1 MEVQMCT
8 TDCIDFIRAELE
20 TVSLAGMR
28 VLEVGAYDVNGSIRE
43 IVGSGGPAE
52 YVGVDIVSG
61 PGVDVVCDVQDLATR
76 FGKDSFDVV
85 VTTEM
90 MEHVPDWRGAM
101 ANMKTVL
108 RPRGILLLTTRSRG
122 CAFHGY
128 PGDYWRY
135 EPQDMR
141 EIFKD
146 MQIEA
151 LERDR
156 SGTPGIFVR
165 AIKPSGWS
173 PGANFEG
180 VRLYSIVWRRRIH
193 SASAIDRAVSRSYA
207 TAIQL
212 GVRILP
218 RSVKQVA
225 SRVMGR
231 S

>member
-1 MEVQMCT
+1 MCT
-8 TDCIDFIRAELE
+8 TDCIDFIRAEIE

-28 VLEVGAYDVNGSIRE
+28 VLEVGAYDVNGSIGDLVRK
-43 IVGSGGPAE
+43 GGAAN
-52 YVGVDIVSG
+52 YVGVDIVPG
-61 PGVDVVCDVQDLATR
+61 PGVDVLCDVQDLATR

-90 MEHVPDWRGAM
+90 MEHVPDWRSAM
-101 ANMKTVL
+101 ANMKAVL
-108 RPRGILLLTTRSRG
+108 RPGGTLLLTTRSRG

-135 EPQDMR
+135 EPEDMR
-141 EIFKD
+141 EIFGD

-165 AIKPSGWS
+165 ASKPLDWSSG
-173 PGANFEG
+173 ATLEG

-193 SASAIDRAVSRSYA
+193 SASAIDRTISRSYA
-207 TAIQL
+207 TLIQL

-218 RSVKQVA
+218 RSAKHVVK
-225 SRVMGR
+225 RVMNR

>member
-1 MEVQMCT
+1 MCT
-8 TDCIDFIRAELE
+8 IGCIGFIRAELE
-20 TVSLAGMR
+20 NVGLAGMR
-28 VLEVGAYDVNGSIRE
+28 VLEVGAYDVNGSVRGL
-43 IVGSGGPAE
+43 VGRGRPAA

-101 ANMKTVL
+101 ANMKAVL
-108 RPRGILLLTTRSRG
+108 RPNGILLLTTRSQG

-135 EPQDMR
+135 ERQDMR

-146 MQIEA
+146 MDIEA
-151 LERDR
+151 LEQDQ
-156 SGTPGIFVR
+156 SGTPGVFVR
-165 AIKPSGWS
+165 AKKPSGWS
-173 PGANFEG
+173 SGANLED
-180 VRLYSIVWRRRIH
+180 VNLYSIVWRRRIH
-193 SASAIDRAVSRSYA
+193 SASVIDITISRSYA
-207 TAIQL
+207 AVIQV

-218 RSVKQVA
+218 RYVKRIVKKFLRRQ
-225 SRVMGR
+225 
-231 S
+231 

>member
-1 MEVQMCT
+1 MCT
-8 TDCIDFIRAELE
+8 TDCIDFIRAEIE

-28 VLEVGAYDVNGSIRE
+28 VLEVGAYDVNGSIGDLVRK
-43 IVGSGGPAE
+43 GGAAT
-52 YVGVDIVSG
+52 YVGVDIVPG
-61 PGVDVVCDVQDLATR
+61 PGVDVVCDVQDLATH

-101 ANMKTVL
+101 ANMKAVL
-108 RPRGILLLTTRSRG
+108 RPGGTLLLTTRSRG

-135 EPQDMR
+135 EPEDMR
-141 EIFKD
+141 EIFGD

-165 AIKPSGWS
+165 ASKPSDWNS
-173 PGANFEG
+173 GATLEG

-193 SASAIDRAVSRSYA
+193 SASVIDSTISRSYA
-207 TAIQL
+207 TLIQL

-218 RSVKQVA
+218 RSVKHVVK
-225 SRVMGR
+225 RVMNR